1 MPTAS
6 ITIEPLPRPAAG
18 DDLQALAGLLADAVA
33 SNAAVSFLAPLSIDD
48 ALAWWRTTIDRAHA
62 RSVFLVAR
70 DAGAIV
76 GTVQMH
82 PAWAP
87 NQPHRGEIAKLIV
100 HRRAQGAGLGERLMR
115 EAERAARDSGLRL
128 LTLDAKRGG
137 AADRLYRR
145 LGWTE
150 VGVIPEFAVDPDGV
164 TPHDAVLFW
173 KRIDG

>member
-1 MPTAS
+1 MQAE
-6 ITIEPLPRPAAG
+6 TIIIEALDRPARRE
-18 DDLQALAGLLADAVA
+18 DVRALATLLVDAVD
-33 SNAAVSFLAPLSIDD
+33 SDAAVSFLAPLSVEE
-48 ALAWWRTTIDRAHA
+48 AEAWWSAALDRAHE

-70 DAGAIV
+70 DGAGRV

-100 HRRAQGAGLGERLMR
+100 HGRAQRTGLGERLMR
-115 EAERAARDSGLRL
+115 EIERSAREAGVRL

-150 VGVIPEFAVDPDGV
+150 VGFIPDFAVDPDGV

-173 KRIDG
+173 KRAGG